1 MAGRCLVLGGA
12 GFIGSHLVELLVA
25 EGFPVRVFDLR
36 GRASERLAL
45 PSAGLASLAGGIQ
58 VVEGDFQKASELAA
72 AVAGCE
78 AVFHLIG
85 TTVPSSSN
93 RDPVFDVETNL
104 AATLRLLDA
113 CVKARVQ
120 QVIFSS
126 SGGTVYGEAGN
137 HPIPETHPT
146 EPRSSYGIT
155 KLAIEKYL
163 ALFHQLHGLDYTVL
177 RIANAYGP
185 RLPLTGEQGV
195 VGAFLARLKRGEA
208 ITIWGEG
215 AVVRDYVYVSDVVRA
230 FRAALGQRSP
240 FRLFNIGT
248 GVGTSLKELIACMER
263 VTGRRAQIEQRPARP
278 VDLPVNVL
286 DSTRARQHLRWQPA
300 VSLETGLRRTWEWL
314 QANAEI

>member
-1 MAGRCLVLGGA
+1 M
-12 GFIGSHLVELLVA
+12 GSHLVELLVA
-25 EGFPVRVFDLR
+25 DGFPVRVFDLR
-36 GRASERLAL
+36 GRGSERLA
-45 PSAGLASLAGGIQ
+45 GLAGTIEL
-58 VVEGDFQKASELAA
+58 VEGDFQQPAELAA

-85 TTVPSSSN
+85 TTVPSTSN

-104 AATLRLLDA
+104 AATLRLLEA
-113 CVKARVQ
+113 CVQAQVK

-126 SGGTVYGEAGN
+126 SGGTVYGETGN
-137 HPIPETHPT
+137 QPIPETHPT

-163 ALFHQLHGLDYTVL
+163 ALFHQLHGLDYAVL

-195 VGAFLARLKRGEA
+195 VGIFLAQLKHGQP
-208 ITIWGEG
+208 ITLWGDA

-240 FRLFNIGT
+240 LRLFNIGT

-263 VTGRRAQIEQRPARP
+263 VTGHRAQIEQRPARA
-278 VDLPVNVL
+278 VDVPANVL
-286 DSTRARQHLRWQPA
+286 DPAQARQHLGWQPTTELA
-300 VSLETGLRRTWEWL
+300 SGLRQTWEWVE
-314 QANAEI
+314 ANEQV